1 MSGGFLVYELLA
13 AQAGVLLVAMMAIG
27 LSTLLVSLRAG
38 SARRLGFDAGAMDAG
53 AVERVALPVPVPR
66 QADPNGRGAHRPRA
80 PDPWSAAA
88 A

>member
-27 LSTLLVSLRAG
+27 LSTLLVSMRAG
-38 SARRLGFDAGAMDAG
+38 SPRRLGFDAGGASAG
-53 AVERVALPVPVPR
+53 MVERVALPVPPPR
-66 QADPNGRGAHRPRA
+66 QADPDGQGAHRPRA
-80 PDPWSAAA
+80 PDAWSAAA